1 MLYCNTA
8 TRSLCLQPDWHVQ
21 WPVVPVMS
29 FLSSENFAICWG
41 CRTVT
46 QYLVKQETC
55 AYSGPDCTRKRPPNR
70 PIVVVF
76 SFKTAGCLADQA
88 KLFKSDSLL
97 LLLSCFSN
105 HTSPPLT
112 KGQLSYLPSFIYSI
126 SRRGVGC
133 QNQPIFRSN
142 ASSFKKIIIPHVVYP
157 PTVMVC

>member
-1 MLYCNTA
+1 M
-8 TRSLCLQPDWHVQ
+8 RLQRAWLRPT
-21 WPVVPVMS
+21 
-29 FLSSENFAICWG
+29 G
-41 CRTVT
+41 
-46 QYLVKQETC
+46 
-55 AYSGPDCTRKRPPNR
+55 KRPPNR

-76 SFKTAGCLADQA
+76 SFKTAGCLANQA

-105 HTSPPLT
+105 HTNPPLT

-142 ASSFKKIIIPHVVYP
+142 ASSIKKIILRLIYQPCGTRWWCADSNKTSREEYCAHVQGVTGVEILLGV
-157 PTVMVC
+157 PTDHSWVCWCCL